1 MEVLLVNFRC
11 YIKVHIG
18 YLKPNKQFYLKLEGV
33 SKCKYHFDNLTVW
46 NNSIKK
52 TISVLVCE

>member
-33 SKCKYHFDNLTVW
+33 SKCKYHFDNLTV
-46 NNSIKK
+46 
-52 TISVLVCE
+52 